1 MAKKNEAKKEAK
13 IKKGK
18 TSGKGERFADMS
30 DTAVIIDE
38 AAIESQL
45 AETPEE
51 IKKAKTAKVRG
62 KKYQN
67 AKKLLGQ
74 RAYPLKEALELLKK
88 ISFAK
93 FNTSVEVHLNVL
105 SKGLEGNINLPY
117 FQAKAKKVVIFDE
130 TIAEAVKSGKFDFDI
145 LLATPADMPKILPL
159 AKILGPK
166 GLMPNPKNG
175 TLVLDPQ
182 KALSN
187 FSGNALHFKT
197 EKDFPVIHTIMG
209 RIEQPTEELETNFK
223 ALVKAIGE
231 KNIKKAVLKSTMSPG
246 IKVSF

>member
-18 TSGKGERFADMS
+18 ISGKGERFADMS

-45 AETPEE
+45 AETPEAV
-51 IKKAKTAKVRG
+51 KKAKAVKVRG

-74 RAYPLKEALELLKK
+74 RAYPFKEALELLKK

-93 FNTSVEVHLNVL
+93 FNAAIEVHLNVL

-130 TIAEAVKSGKFDFDI
+130 TIAEAVKSGKIDFDI
-145 LLATPADMPKILPL
+145 LLATPADMPKILLL

-175 TLVLDPQ
+175 TLIPDPK

-197 EKDFPVIHTIMG
+197 EKDFPVIHTIVG
-209 RIEQPTEELETNFK
+209 RIEQPTEELEANFK

-246 IKVSF
+246 VRVSL